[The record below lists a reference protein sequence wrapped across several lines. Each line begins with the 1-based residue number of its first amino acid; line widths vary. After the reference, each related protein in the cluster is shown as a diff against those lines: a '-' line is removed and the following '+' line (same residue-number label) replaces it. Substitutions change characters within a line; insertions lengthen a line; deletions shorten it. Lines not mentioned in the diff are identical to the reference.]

1 LKKQRFACKGCC
13 HLFESMFGINFHILP
28 GCLYRAASA
37 FMLYFELSKNGS
49 FQTAVLDRSQPLI
62 DSLLILRA
70 THFTVFSRLYERS
83 FVRYRLNEV
92 RFLFFLS
99 SSQVCRCVFYFWS
112 SSTSFRLSS
121 FLLLFRERPDGL
133 KPRNFGKSLAEY
145 PDSWIC
151 GRLPEKFSRNSELAS
166 GTWHGRRTV
175 YLCKGKDSLEPGMNL
190 ERQKWHTDW
199 AKRRF
204 FHLRY
209 LEFVKSRLLFWTI
222 MISLINVVSLHRVR
236 EKNIGLVFSHD

>member
-1 LKKQRFACKGCC
+1 MGMWFTRLTPISVVDIIINTFHTFLFLEEIFICLLYLC
-13 HLFESMFGINFHILP
+13 HISV

-37 FMLYFELSKNGS
+37 FMLNFELSENGS
-49 FQTAVLDRSQPLI
+49 FQTAVSDRSQPLI

-175 YLCKGKDSLEPGMNL
+175 YLCKGKDSLEPEWTWNGKNDTRTGRREGFSISGILNL
-190 ERQKWHTDW
+190 LNQDFCSERLWYH
-199 AKRRF
+199 
-204 FHLRY
+204 
-209 LEFVKSRLLFWTI
+209 
-222 MISLINVVSLHRVR
+222 
-236 EKNIGLVFSHD
+236 